1 MKDFLS
7 LIILYFTY
15 ICSADGSCSAVSYGL
30 AGVHI
35 TGTTTLNGGHSCQN
49 LPEMGE
55 VLPNQG
61 EIP

>member
-1 MKDFLS
+1 MKVFLS

-15 ICSADGSCSAVSYGL
+15 TCSVVVGYSGVSYGL
-30 AGVHI
+30 AGVHLS
-35 TGTTTLNGGHSCQN
+35 GTTILNGGHSCQN

-61 EIP
+61 ETR